1 MSGKITHQLDW
12 AAVKENR
19 HGEDTPPI
27 YWTYDIWTWN
37 VYKLKWT
44 RMSQHG
50 SGFGSAADALVGAKE
65 ENDRTANMLRNN
77 KSKPRPI

>member
-1 MSGKITHQLDW
+1 
-12 AAVKENR
+12 
-19 HGEDTPPI
+19 
-27 YWTYDIWTWN
+27 
-37 VYKLKWT
+37 
-44 RMSQHG
+44 MSQHG